1 MSVTEVAATAASV
14 VGICVALLGGLR
26 YLIRTEVPQ
35 VIQKSHLA
43 ERLTKL
49 EDTQIEMLALIRTAL
64 HTNVSKGVANAKPK
78 PKKKKASR

>member
-1 MSVTEVAATAASV
+1 MSVAEVAATAASV
-14 VGICVALLGGLR
+14 CGIVIALLGGLR

-43 ERLTKL
+43 DRLTKL

-64 HTNVSKGVANAKPK
+64 HTNSQKGVANGRS
-78 PKKKKASR
+78 KKKTSKKAR

>member
-1 MSVTEVAATAASV
+1 MSVAEVAATAASV
-14 VGICVALLGGLR
+14 CGIIIALLGGLR

-49 EDTQIEMLALIRTAL
+49 EDTQIEMLALIRAAL
-64 HTNVSKGVANAKPK
+64 HTNPSKGVANAKTRK
-78 PKKKKASR
+78 RKKAPR

>member
-1 MSVTEVAATAASV
+1 MSVAEVAATAASV
-14 VGICVALLGGLR
+14 CGIIIALLGGLR

-64 HTNVSKGVANAKPK
+64 HTNTPKGVANGS
-78 PKKKKASR
+78 KKKTKRKSR

>member
-1 MSVTEVAATAASV
+1 MSVAEVAATAASV
-14 VGICVALLGGLR
+14 VGISVALLGGLR

-64 HTNVSKGVANAKPK
+64 HTYPQKGVANGKQK
-78 PKKKKASR
+78 TRKKKAR

>member
-1 MSVTEVAATAASV
+1 MTVAEIAATGASV
-14 VGICVALLGGLR
+14 VGICVALLAGLR

-64 HTNVSKGVANAKPK
+64 HTYPQKGVADAKTK
-78 PKKKKASR
+78 RAKKKAR

>member
-1 MSVTEVAATAASV
+1 MSVAEVAATAASV
-14 VGICVALLGGLR
+14 CGIVIALLGGLR

-43 ERLTKL
+43 DRLTKL

-64 HTNVSKGVANAKPK
+64 QTNTQKGVANGRS
-78 PKKKKASR
+78 KKKTRKKAR

>member
-1 MSVTEVAATAASV
+1 MSVAEVAATAASV

-43 ERLTKL
+43 DRLTTL
-49 EDTQIEMLALIRTAL
+49 ENTQVEMLALIRAAL
-64 HTNVSKGVANAKPK
+64 HTNSPKGVANGRS
-78 PKKKKASR
+78 KKTIRKKSR

>member
-1 MSVTEVAATAASV
+1 MEISQVAATAASV
-14 VGICVALLGGLR
+14 VGICVALLAGLR

-49 EDTQIEMLALIRTAL
+49 EDTQIEMLALVRAAL
-64 HTNVSKGVANAKPK
+64 QTNAPKGVANGRS
-78 PKKKKASR
+78 KKTNRKKAR

>member
-1 MSVTEVAATAASV
+1 MSVAEVAATAASV
-14 VGICVALLGGLR
+14 VGIIIALLGGLR

-43 ERLTKL
+43 DRLTKL

-64 HTNVSKGVANAKPK
+64 HTNTPKGVANGN
-78 PKKKKASR
+78 KKKRKKASR

>member
-1 MSVTEVAATAASV
+1 MSVAEVAATAASV
-14 VGICVALLGGLR
+14 CGIIIALLGGLR

-43 ERLTKL
+43 DRLTKL

-64 HTNVSKGVANAKPK
+64 HTSLPKGVANGS
-78 PKKKKASR
+78 KKKTKKKSR

>member
-1 MSVTEVAATAASV
+1 MSVAEVAATAASV
-14 VGICVALLGGLR
+14 CGIIIALLGGLR

-64 HTNVSKGVANAKPK
+64 HTNAPKGVANGS
-78 PKKKKASR
+78 KKKTKKKSR